1 MVKRHGLKVLAVTF
15 DQFDQT
21 PVGENNLKILKEI
34 GVDHMHFT
42 LNPQVV
48 KTLVL
53 RGFEEV
59 GDLYWVNHVGILVF
73 RLGLQHG

>member
-1 MVKRHGLKVLAVTF
+1 MVKQHGLKALAVTF

-34 GVDHMHFT
+34 GVDHVHFT
-42 LNPQVV
+42 LNPRVV

-53 RGFEEV
+53 RG
-59 GDLYWVNHVGILVF
+59 LRRWVIYIGLIMLEYSVF